1 MAIRR
6 RGGGGDNDD
15 WFVDVEPLREPGA
28 LDSDPPSAEDDWLLQ
43 PQVIRRPRPELP
55 WRRIVVVGGGVVVVL
70 LAGLAAGGVFS
81 GSSPRAT
88 PPITGVSV
96 TTPTTTAA
104 KTSAAVSA
112 LPTSTLKPGDSG
124 AQVRALQ
131 RALKTLGYSVG
142 TIDGQY
148 GPATKTAVASFQH
161 SAALTEDGV
170 FGPKTLNALIQRA
183 GP

>member
-1 MAIRR
+1 MAGRR
-6 RGGGGDNDD
+6 PEGGGENDD
-15 WFVDVEPLREPGA
+15 WFADVELPREPGT
-28 LDSDPPSAEDDWLLQ
+28 LESDPPSAEDDWLLQ
-43 PQVIRRPRPELP
+43 PVTARRPRPELP
-55 WRRIVVVGGGVVVVL
+55 WKRIAVVAGGAVVVL
-70 LAGLAAGGVFS
+70 IAGLAAGGVFN
-81 GSSPRAT
+81 GSSPKAT

-104 KTSAAVSA
+104 TQAASRA
-112 LPTSTLKPGDSG
+112 LPTATLKPGDTG

-131 RALKTLGYSVG
+131 RALKSLGYSVG

-161 SAALTEDGV
+161 AAGLTEDGV

>member
-1 MAIRR
+1 MAMRR

-15 WFVDVEPLREPGA
+15 WFADGEPLREPGA

-43 PQVIRRPRPELP
+43 PQAIRRPRPELP
-55 WRRIVVVGGGVVVVL
+55 WRRISVVVGAAVVVL
-70 LAGLAAGGVFS
+70 VAGLAAGGVFS
-81 GSSPRAT
+81 GSSTPST
-88 PPITGVSV
+88 PPITSVSV
-96 TTPTTTAA
+96 STPTTTPA
-104 KTSAAVSA
+104 KTSPAASA
-112 LPTSTLKPGDSG
+112 LPTSTLKPGATG

-131 RALKTLGYSVG
+131 RALKALGYSVG
-142 TIDGQY
+142 TVDGQY

-161 SAALTEDGV
+161 AAGLAEDGV

>member
-1 MAIRR
+1 MAMRR

-15 WFVDVEPLREPGA
+15 WFADVEPPREPGV

-43 PQVIRRPRPELP
+43 PEPSRRPRPELP
-55 WRRIVVVGGGVVVVL
+55 WRRIAVIGGGAVVL
-70 LAGLAAGGVFS
+70 LIAGLAAAGVFS
-81 GSSPRAT
+81 GSSAPTAG
-88 PPITGVSV
+88 PITSVSLSI
-96 TTPTTTAA
+96 PTTTAA
-104 KTSAAVSA
+104 KSTAAPT
-112 LPTSTLKPGDSG
+112 LPTGTLKPGDSG

-131 RALKTLGYSVG
+131 RALKALGYPVG

-148 GPATKTAVASFQH
+148 GPSTKTAVASFQH
-161 SAALTEDGV
+161 AAGLTADGV